1 MASCVSVVGLTRM
14 RCVFVRAH
22 PQDVT
27 FLYKFVPGV
36 ALSSF
41 GMNVARLAGLPL
53 TLITQAAALAHRFEH
68 AMSVAMAAPAVQRRE
83 LVLALRA
90 TVEAMRVLES
100 RHAQLTAT
108 HAARD
113 AGSAPSVAVA
123 AVRHHLS
130 QCKQRLLRLQA
141 HARVLLQE

>member
-1 MASCVSVVGLTRM
+1 MLRSHFAFKNAAPAMLRICQDLEKAVLAVLWSC
-14 RCVFVRAH
+14 
-22 PQDVT
+22 Q
-27 FLYKFVPGV
+27 
-36 ALSSF
+36 AL
-41 GMNVARLAGLPL
+41 
-53 TLITQAAALAHRFEH
+53 E
-68 AMSVAMAAPAVQRRE
+68 MAAPAVQRRE

-113 AGSAPSVAVA
+113 AGSAPSVAVT